1 MKMETTYTGFY
12 ARFNTLSKKDAAVL
26 LGADNLVG
34 DVFDIEF
41 VTDDTRSIAW
51 MKNRF
56 GKLVGFFDPETTRR
70 LRVLHARDWNLKAI
84 LSFVAYTDNP
94 EPGEYWGE
102 AALLCYA
109 PEHEQIFTTFLQNT
123 AARLTNGVR
132 PEVDLG
138 EQAIKQI
145 LDSNGTWAPTKTVPL
160 PAKKNG
166 TVIMK
171 SHRKASEKLIE
182 QGRKGNKGC
191 YVVSWLFILA
201 VVALGIF
208 GLKSCGVF

>member
-1 MKMETTYTGFY
+1 METTYTGFY
-12 ARFNTLSKKDAAVL
+12 ARFDTTSKKDAAVL

-41 VTDDTRSIAW
+41 VTNDAQPVAW

-56 GKLVGFFDPETTRR
+56 GKLVGFFDASTTRR
-70 LRVLHARDWNLKAI
+70 LRVLHARDWKLKAI
-84 LSFVAYTDNP
+84 LSFVAYTDSP

-102 AALLCYA
+102 AALLCFA
-109 PEHEQIFTTFLQNT
+109 PEHEQVFTTFTQGV
-123 AARLTNGVR
+123 AKRIMDGVR

-138 EQAIKQI
+138 EQGVKQI
-145 LDSNGTWAPTKTVPL
+145 LDSNGTWSPAKTVPM
-160 PAKKNG
+160 PSKKGG

-191 YVVSWLFILA
+191 YAVSWLFLLA
-201 VVALGIF
+201 LVALCIF